1 MINSKIIYELTM
13 FYRSILILILV
24 LSPAYASDSDK
35 KSLINNIFTALSN
48 KIENLSVFSDKSN
61 VDVNITGG
69 EKMKPMGSISVVSPL
84 SQEKDSM
91 IFNQTQIN
99 NYFVRGKQRQA
110 LNLGFGYRELSED
123 KKQFL
128 GINSFFDIDTKH
140 NTRASVGLEYFSTPF
155 TANAN
160 LYKKVSGA
168 KTVGDFTEKA
178 LSGYDV
184 NLAGQVPYVPWA
196 KINYT
201 KYQWDKIDASK
212 SSKGDKFGSTLNL
225 TPSITLEIGIDDN
238 NIDDTNNF
246 ASLIFSFPP
255 NTQPS
260 LKNGYFSEVVY
271 ENSDVSDDLL
281 VKVKRS
287 NKIVLE
293 SAAVGVVISRLN

>member
-1 MINSKIIYELTM
+1 M
-13 FYRSILILILV
+13 FYRSILILMIV
-24 LSPAYASDSDK
+24 LSPAYASDGDN
-35 KSLINNIFTALSN
+35 KSLMNSIFGTISN

-61 VDVNITGG
+61 VDVKITGG
-69 EKMKPMGSISVVSPL
+69 EKMKPMGSVSVVSPL
-84 SQEKDSM
+84 SQEMNSM

-128 GINSFFDIDTKH
+128 GINSFFDIDTKS

-201 KYQWDKIDASK
+201 IYQWDKIDASK

-225 TPSITLEIGIDDN
+225 TPSITLEIGVDDN
-238 NIDDTNNF
+238 NIDDANNF
-246 ASLIFSFPP
+246 ASLTFSFPP

-260 LKNGYFSEVVY
+260 LKDGYFSEVAY

>member
-1 MINSKIIYELTM
+1 M
-13 FYRSILILILV
+13 FYRSILILILI
-24 LSPAYASDSDK
+24 LSPAYASDGDK
-35 KSLINNIFTALSN
+35 KPLINSIFGTISN

-61 VDVNITGG
+61 VDVEITGG
-69 EKMKPMGSISVVSPL
+69 EKMKPMGSVSVVSPL
-84 SQEKDSM
+84 SQEINSM

-128 GINSFFDIDTKH
+128 GINSFFDIDTKS

-184 NLAGQVPYVPWA
+184 NLAGQVPYVSWA

-201 KYQWDKIDASK
+201 NYQWDKIDASK

-225 TPSITLEIGIDDN
+225 TPSITLEIGVDDN

-246 ASLIFSFPP
+246 ASLTFSFPP

-260 LKNGYFSEVVY
+260 LKDGYFSEVAY